1 MSQYILRRL
10 LLLVPSILIIT
21 FAVASLMRAVPGD
34 PATLALGQQATE
46 EDREQFRDKY
56 GLNDSLPVAYLKW
69 WQDVLRGD
77 LGDSVVQR
85 TNVTSELKRRLPVTL
100 EMLVLAV
107 FFTIIFGVPAGI
119 MAGVWRGS
127 LFDYAVRFISVGGL
141 SIPSFWLGTLA
152 VLLPSIWWGY
162 LPPLGGRVPI
172 MEDPLRNLEQFWLP
186 SAILA
191 VGASAGIIRI
201 ARSSVLDVS
210 RTDYIRT
217 AYAKGL
223 GQRVVVVRH
232 MVRNAMIPVITLIGL
247 QIAALFGGAV
257 IIEQIFSLQGV
268 GLMFINSIFNRDY
281 PMIQGIVLFLAT
293 VFLLTNLLIDLSY
306 AHIDPRIRYS

>member
-1 MSQYILRRL
+1 MRHYILRRL
-10 LLLVPSILIIT
+10 LLLVPTVLLIT
-21 FAVASLMRAVPGD
+21 FAVTSLMRVVPGD

-46 EDREQFRDKY
+46 QDRERFREKY
-56 GLNDSLPVAYLKW
+56 GLNDPLPVAYLKW
-69 WQDVLRGD
+69 WQGVFRGD
-77 LGDSVVQR
+77 LGESVVQR
-85 TNVTSELKRRLPVTL
+85 TNVTTELKNRLPVTL

-107 FFTIIFGVPAGI
+107 FFTIVFGVPAGI
-119 MAGVWRGS
+119 LAGVFRGS
-127 LFDYAVRFISVGGL
+127 PFDYAVRFISVGGL

-152 VLLPSIWWGY
+152 ILLPAIWWGY

-172 MEDPLRNLEQFWLP
+172 TEDPLRNLEQFWLP

-191 VGASAGIIRI
+191 VGASAGVIRI

-210 RTDYIRT
+210 RSDYIRT

-223 GQRVVVVRH
+223 GQRVVVARH

-247 QIAALFGGAV
+247 QVAGLFGGAV
-257 IIEQIFSLQGV
+257 IIEQIFTLQGV
-268 GLMFINSIFNRDY
+268 GLMFIGSIFNRDY

-293 VFLLTNLLIDLSY
+293 IFLTINLIVDISY
-306 AHIDPRIRYS
+306 AYIDPRIRYS